1 MDQRHTNYYPQTKY
15 LPPFLHLFLL
25 NLPYYFFGETGAKI
39 PLNRTQLFLLKP
51 WSKQP
56 KGYHHPYNQGF
67 PTFTLPTVILHLVWP
82 PKVSTSFSFVIPK
95 IECLGR
101 IEGSIKYYG
110 QRWSGKL
117 KNGISFLW
125 APCCINYRS
134 VWHTNNWKDNVWCV
148 VLDFWEKGAF
158 LPIPFNMK
166 LTWGDYSLASYLGL
180 EKGTHEDFIFTEN
193 SFKFI
198 SCCFL
203 IIKSTRFQLQHIN
216 LEHLE
221 ITLTKLMFIRATT
234 T

>member
-15 LPPFLHLFLL
+15 LPLFLHLFLL
-25 NLPYYFFGETGAKI
+25 NLLYYFFGGTEVKI

-56 KGYHHPYNQGF
+56 KGYHQPYNQGF

-101 IEGSIKYYG
+101 IEGNIKYYG

-125 APCCINYRS
+125 APCCITDLCDIQITGRTMYGVLFWISGRRGLFSRS
-134 VWHTNNWKDNVWCV
+134 LSIWN
-148 VLDFWEKGAF
+148 
-158 LPIPFNMK
+158 
-166 LTWGDYSLASYLGL
+166 
-180 EKGTHEDFIFTEN
+180 
-193 SFKFI
+193 
-198 SCCFL
+198 
-203 IIKSTRFQLQHIN
+203 
-216 LEHLE
+216 
-221 ITLTKLMFIRATT
+221 
-234 T
+234 